1 MDWIEVI
8 ASNDRLGEDR
18 NHSKTS
24 EKTKT
29 GLTKISNTE
38 TLHGTLNRG
47 SGAQKYLKVET
58 EKWRGN

>member
-24 EKTKT
+24 EKNKT

-38 TLHGTLNRG
+38 TLHVKQRQWST
-47 SGAQKYLKVET
+47 KVA
-58 EKWRGN
+58 

>member
-24 EKTKT
+24 EKNKT

-47 SGAQKYLKVET
+47 SGAQK
-58 EKWRGN
+58 